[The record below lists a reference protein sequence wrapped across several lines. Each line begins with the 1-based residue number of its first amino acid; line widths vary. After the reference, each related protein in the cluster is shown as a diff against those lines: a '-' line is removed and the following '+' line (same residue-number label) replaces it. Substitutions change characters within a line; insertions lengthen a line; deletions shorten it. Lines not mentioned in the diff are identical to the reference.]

1 MTRITSTN
9 TEYFRE
15 NNLSVC
21 LELLSDNGMDK
32 SEKTILLVGASAKE
46 LISIRILALRMGLSK
61 YKFVGINNNDE
72 QVQRFFEYQN
82 DSIYDT
88 WLSPELAFREGF
100 QFSDIQNGYLRIQY
114 SDNEGNSL
122 LRFNPVCFENV
133 AMTHGDIIDGVFCD
147 GVFFDGIICNN
158 VLIHQDEGERFLSL
172 NEIIKMLT
180 DEGYFL
186 RDKGDN
192 GYVSDTFSYR
202 NQIVQDSIDSH
213 APRLRKLPLEVNVY
227 TKSQNNPVVGEN
239 RLK

>member
-15 NNLSVC
+15 KNLQVC

-88 WLSPELAFREGF
+88 WLSPEL
-100 QFSDIQNGYLRIQY
+100 
-114 SDNEGNSL
+114 
-122 LRFNPVCFENV
+122 
-133 AMTHGDIIDGVFCD
+133 
-147 GVFFDGIICNN
+147 
-158 VLIHQDEGERFLSL
+158 
-172 NEIIKMLT
+172 
-180 DEGYFL
+180 
-186 RDKGDN
+186 
-192 GYVSDTFSYR
+192 
-202 NQIVQDSIDSH
+202 
-213 APRLRKLPLEVNVY
+213 PLEVNVY